1 MTEKQEEHNVEH
13 ATESNGESF
22 VENEAK
28 RAGGENHEHPQSEQT
43 HAGQTQSGHQ
53 QSAEH
58 AQEGHTQAG
67 HTQAGHAAA
76 NPLEQEIKALKEHEH
91 KLMLALANSEN
102 DKKMIMKKAE
112 EQSQYSISSFAKEM
126 IAIEESLALAMQN
139 ASEEE
144 MMKNASFKNFVVG
157 IELTKNNLLK
167 AFEKFGV
174 VQLNP
179 KGEMFDHNM
188 HQAVSQVASPE
199 SKGTVIDVLKT
210 GYTIKDRLLIPAL
223 VIVSSGQ

>member
-1 MTEKQEEHNVEH
+1 MTEKPEEHKADNSH
-13 ATESNGESF
+13 ESHEAHEAYDANGAHEANGANGANGESF
-22 VENEAK
+22 VESEAK
-28 RAGGENHEHPQSEQT
+28 KAEGDANVH
-43 HAGQTQSGHQ
+43 HAT
-53 QSAEH
+53 
-58 AQEGHTQAG
+58 
-67 HTQAGHAAA
+67 AAH

-144 MMKNASFKNFVVG
+144 MVKNEAFKNFVVG

-179 KGEMFDHNM
+179 KGEMFDHNT

-199 SKGTVIDVLKT
+199 PKGTVIDVLKT
-210 GYTIKDRLLIPAL
+210 GYTIKGRLLIPAL
-223 VIVSSGQ
+223 VIVSNGQ